1 MWLKMSYSSADTK
14 LDVRYESFGTK
25 EEHQVMVKYTLLYL
39 QWIFLRYIYP
49 QDIPSVFENKIS
61 TS

>member
-25 EEHQVMVKYTLLYL
+25 EEHSVMVKYTLLYL